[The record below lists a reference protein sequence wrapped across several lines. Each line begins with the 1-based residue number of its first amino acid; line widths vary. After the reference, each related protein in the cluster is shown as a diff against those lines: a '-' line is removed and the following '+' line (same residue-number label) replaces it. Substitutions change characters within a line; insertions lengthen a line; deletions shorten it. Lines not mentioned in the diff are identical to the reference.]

1 MQIYGMKKVS
11 LLFVLLS
18 LSLVVLSQK
27 ARAIIVDSQGNVLIS
42 KNTGQVLS
50 QGSDDG
56 DPSGSGS
63 SGSGSSDSSSSSSDN
78 GSSGGSS
85 SSGSGSSDSGS
96 GDTKIETTTSGGAVI
111 RTEIRDDGEVRTE
124 TRFPDGIRV
133 KTREE
138 EGRTRTDIYEGG
150 TKLRLERR
158 DGRVIIKLE
167 NEAGEELELPEG
179 AEDEVFK
186 IEERTEENQV
196 RVRSLG
202 NKFVISRAQTGAQ
215 TDFPVTVDL
224 NTNELTITTPSG
236 VKVVTILPDQ
246 AVANMLAANVIDQV
260 RGLAFTQD
268 VRRVATGSAATLGN
282 VISLTTTR
290 QGVLVYEIPGVSNQ
304 RFLGFVPVEIQKTVV
319 VSADTGELV
328 KVNKPFGSTLLD
340 IVSF

>member
-1 MQIYGMKKVS
+1 MKKVA
-11 LLFVLLS
+11 LLFTLLP
-18 LSLVVLSQK
+18 LLLLVLSQK
-27 ARAIIVDSQGNVLIS
+27 ARAITVDGQGNVLILQ
-42 KNTGQVLS
+42 NTGQVLS
-50 QGSDDG
+50 QGSDD
-56 DPSGSGS
+56 
-63 SGSGSSDSSSSSSDN
+63 SDSS
-78 GSSGGSS
+78 
-85 SSGSGSSDSGS
+85 
-96 GDTKIETTTSGGAVI
+96 DTKTETTTSGGAVI

-124 TRFPDGIRV
+124 TRFPDGVRV
-133 KTREE
+133 RTREE

-167 NEAGEELELPEG
+167 NEAGEELELPKG
-179 AEDEVFK
+179 AEDEIFK
-186 IEERTEENQV
+186 IEERGEKDRV
-196 RVRSLG
+196 RVTSLG

-215 TDFPVTVDL
+215 TDFPITVDL

-260 RGLAFTQD
+260 RGLTFIQD
-268 VRRVATGSAATLGN
+268 VGD
-282 VISLTTTR
+282 VISLTTTK

-328 KVNKPFGSTLLD
+328 EVNKPLGSTLLD
-340 IVSF
+340 MVSF